1 VVTVKKLIGIV
12 LVIVVAVLLVLA
24 YLELGRKTAQEGKAV
39 MDIPRESVDRTRQS
53 AEEMNKRTEQTNR
66 EVKKILG
73 DEKE

>member
-1 VVTVKKLIGIV
+1 MKKLIGIV
-12 LVIVVAVLLVLA
+12 LIIVVAVLLVIA

-39 MDIPRESVDRTRQS
+39 MDIPGESIDRAKQS

-73 DEKE
+73 QEKE